1 MGNVTLTPLQAV
13 PQSVDGTTPQAMAAA
28 DNYIMANNGS
38 VILHFIKTGA
48 GAATI
53 TIVTNKTVGIGAL
66 AVADLTFTVAATTGI
81 EFAGPFAPEV
91 YNDAS
96 GDIDISTSEDTA
108 ITVQAIRVLS
118 S

>member
-1 MGNVTLTPLQAV
+1 MANVTLTPLQAV
-13 PQSVDGTTPQAMAAA
+13 PQSVDGSSPQSMAAA

-48 GAATI
+48 NPATI

-66 AVADLTFTVAATTGI
+66 AVADLTFVVSATTGI
-81 EFAGPFAPEV
+81 EFSGPFDPAI